1 MKLTKASQTVLVAS
15 VAAGITAGLVGQTFA
30 GRPTVTAMDS
40 TLKSVFA
47 EINTPYQVRKDEDG
61 STTFVFNVGTVTG
74 QLYQFLG
81 EDGRVETLKLNVGYD
96 LEKAPALTA
105 INTFNE
111 RRRFGKAFLDV
122 DGDPFLVSD
131 IDVQS
136 GITAGTLKAWLVRF
150 RAIVPLFEMEVIK
163 GLKPADPAP

>member
-1 MKLTKASQTVLVAS
+1 MKLNKASQTVLVAS

-47 EINTPYQVRKDEDG
+47 EINTPYQARKDEDG

-163 GLKPADPAP
+163 GQKPADPAP